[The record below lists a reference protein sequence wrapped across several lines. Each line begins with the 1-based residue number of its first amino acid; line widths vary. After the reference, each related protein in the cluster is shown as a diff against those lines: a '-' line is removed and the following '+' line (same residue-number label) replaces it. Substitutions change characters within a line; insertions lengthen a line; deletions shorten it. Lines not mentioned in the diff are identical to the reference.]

1 MRSLD
6 ITLQHPC
13 TLRLCVKNTTVIY
26 YTTDRVN
33 GCIRCCCTCY
43 NFDFFNGLVPTVGN
57 VFIFLH
63 VFSAIALIST
73 AAVFLVDH
81 AVCAVNGVKGL
92 MGAPIDTLPPM
103 LSCKIDLVLID
114 AMTSLDCGISVP
126 LVLFVVLFDCVLHGV
141 LLLAS
146 LDLVLLLLICC
157 FFSYFFL
164 AAPVLLL

>member
-13 TLRLCVKNTTVIY
+13 TLRLCVKNPTVIY

-126 LVLFVVLFDCVLHGV
+126 LVLFDCVLRGV